1 MTKQRKRVSTKM
13 ILDAANWVGANLH
26 SINDMIN
33 EGVKLSKSDWCKLLS
48 EGVGEQFTI
57 PTALEILSANG
68 VDVTPAKT
76 AEKLETRVLS
86 LEQQVIEL
94 IRNVAELQQSPYDK
108 PENGLLPLEAY
119 PKKEESEVAD
129 VFARS

>member
-1 MTKQRKRVSTKM
+1 M

-33 EGVKLSKSDWCKLLS
+33 EGVKMSKSDWCKLLS

-68 VDVTPAKT
+68 VNVTPAKT

-86 LEQQVIEL
+86 LEQQVAKLFQMVYQE
-94 IRNVAELQQSPYDK
+94 SPYDK

-119 PKKEESEVAD
+119 PKKDESEVAA